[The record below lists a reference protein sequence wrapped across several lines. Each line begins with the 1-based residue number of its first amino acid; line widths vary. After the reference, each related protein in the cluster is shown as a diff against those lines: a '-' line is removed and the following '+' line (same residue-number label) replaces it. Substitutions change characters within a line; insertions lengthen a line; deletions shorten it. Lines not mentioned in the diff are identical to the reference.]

1 MNTLKTERIKELKP
15 KITNSPFVLL
25 SGLLLSLLYFT
36 GCQPMAES
44 IDSKANKYDV
54 EKSFVKY
61 TTGGSKEMLVE
72 TPTDESA
79 ITDETDLIDESESQN
94 IRKSQK
100 QNTNGKQTSQVVTG
114 TPKKLV
120 NIPYTISGNEK
131 EFSHLQKDIGS
142 QSDTLTAM
150 NIESVSLTAPRW
162 SFDLIIQLKGGK
174 QLHFSAIPKSENKMF
189 VARNIEQVVNS
200 KNVGAS
206 DKATS
211 DSFTADVVCT
221 SQNCELAQIQLTNK
235 LSHQKVGILYS
246 VTHPKLKSRTKL
258 IGTSARF
265 EDVGFNKILLTD
277 ANIAVQKTSVSVVDG
292 VSFSK
297 IFIPNLLEIRTE
309 NLDTD
314 KASIKTN
321 LFEISGNPN
330 YYAELIGNNPTT
342 GSLIFFVENKVSK
355 EHITL
360 FIEDEAVLPVP
371 KTVFNNLPT
380 PNTDTPTNP
389 IKPNPLNP
397 PRVAKVTLVQPK
409 IDASHPETSK
419 VTQLFAAYENDP
431 EVQRMIRVW
440 KGEEQD
446 SMRCRRGNY
455 GAARVTNFLAHAPQI
470 SNYVEQVV
478 EKIDVTPE
486 IIYLLILESEYLID
500 GNYNTLAMPVPTKFN
515 PNPTAMGPW
524 QIIKGT
530 ALNVKNLYKIPFQI
544 YPSRPHKPHL
554 ADDRIYFMNSTL
566 LAGLLLKTL
575 FEKYAQDPALAIL
588 SYKQGEAATDSNIRS
603 TKKYGDYDVSLSDIL
618 KYRLSTRPNCRELNY
633 VYSFLAARTIGQNL
647 DKYGLDKITPVSTD
661 KYKKRLFNASPSG
674 LYISDAKT
682 ETMP

>member
-1 MNTLKTERIKELKP
+1 MNTLKTERIKKLKP
-15 KITNSPFVLL
+15 TITKSPLVLL

-44 IDSKANKYDV
+44 IDSKANKYDI

-79 ITDETDLIDESESQN
+79 ITDEAAITGEADLIDESESQN
-94 IRKSQK
+94 IDKSQK
-100 QNTNGKQTSQVVTG
+100 QNTNGKQTSQVTSG
-114 TPKKLV
+114 TPKRLV

-162 SFDLIIQLKGGK
+162 SFDLKIQLKGGK
-174 QLHFSAIPKSENKMF
+174 QLQFSAVPKSENKMF
-189 VARNIEQVVNS
+189 VARNIEQTVNN
-200 KNVGAS
+200 KNEGTS
-206 DKATS
+206 DKTAN
-211 DSFTADVVCT
+211 DAFTADVVCT

-235 LSHQKVGILYS
+235 LSHQKIGILYS

-258 IGTSARF
+258 IGSSARF

-277 ANIAVQKTSVSVVDG
+277 ANIAVQKISVSVVDG

-297 IFIPNLLEIRTE
+297 ISIPNLLDIRTE

-321 LFEISGNPN
+321 VFEIAGNPN
-330 YYAELIGNNPTT
+330 YNAELIGNNPTT

-360 FIEDEAVLPVP
+360 FIEDEAVLPVT
-371 KTVFNNLPT
+371 KKVFNNLPT
-380 PNTDTPTNP
+380 PNSNPDTSTNP
-389 IKPNPLNP
+389 IKPNPSTP

-409 IDASHPETSK
+409 IDAAHPETSK

-440 KGEEQD
+440 KGEERD
-446 SMRCRRGNY
+446 SKRCRRGKY
-455 GAARVTNFLAHAPQI
+455 GPARLTNFLSHAPNVALIAEQI
-470 SNYVEQVV
+470 L

-486 IIYLLILESEYLID
+486 IIYLLILESDYLID
-500 GNYNTLAMPVPTKFN
+500 GKYNPLAMPAPTKEN

-524 QIIKGT
+524 QVLKGT
-530 ALNVKNLYKIPFQI
+530 ALGVKKQFKIPFQI
-544 YPSRPHKPHL
+544 YPSRPHRPHL
-554 ADDRIYFMNSTL
+554 ADDRLFFKNSTL
-566 LAGLLLKTL
+566 LAGLLLKSL
-575 FEKYAQDPALAIL
+575 FNKYNQDPGLAIL
-588 SYKQGEAATDSNIRS
+588 SYKQGPNDTDTDARR
-603 TKKYGDYDVSLSDIL
+603 TKKYDSYD
-618 KYRLSTRPNCRELNY
+618 
-633 VYSFLAARTIGQNL
+633 
-647 DKYGLDKITPVSTD
+647 
-661 KYKKRLFNASPSG
+661 
-674 LYISDAKT
+674 
-682 ETMP
+682 